1 MSAPADLP
9 WLDASDP
16 FPCVEQAWPSDSE
29 APGLL
34 AAGADLS
41 PWRLIDAYAQGI
53 FPWFSQG
60 QPILWFSTDPRMVL
74 RPQQF
79 DMHHALRKK
88 WRRWRREQRLE
99 IRFDHDFPD
108 VMRRCASAP
117 RVGQRG
123 TWIGPDMIQAY
134 TRLHQ
139 MGHAGCI
146 TAWIDGALA
155 GGLYAVTLGRMVY
168 GESMFTDREDG
179 SKLALAALV
188 AWARHH
194 QLPMID
200 CQQETRHL
208 HALGARPMPRAAFLD
223 ELKPLLQAPQPSWQF
238 SPIFWETFAE
248 HDLDPPA

>member
-1 MSAPADLP
+1 MRAPVDLT

-16 FPCVEQAWPSDSE
+16 FPPTERAWPSDSE

-41 PWRLIDAYAQGI
+41 PARLIDAYTHGI

-74 RPQQF
+74 RPERF
-79 DMHHALRKK
+79 EMHHSLRK
-88 WRRWRREQRLE
+88 RWRKLWREQRLD
-99 IRFDHDFPD
+99 IRFDHDFVD
-108 VMRRCASAP
+108 VMRRCARAD
-117 RVGQRG
+117 RAGQPG
-123 TWIGPDMIQAY
+123 TWIGADMVHAY

-139 MGHAGCI
+139 MGHAACI
-146 TAWIDGALA
+146 TAWIDGELA

-168 GESMFTDREDG
+168 GESMFTQLSDG
-179 SKLALAALV
+179 SKLALCALV

-194 QLPMID
+194 RLPMID

-208 HALGARPMPRAAFLD
+208 HALGARAIPRRDFLA
-223 ELKPLLQAPQPSWQF
+223 EMTPLISAPKPNWHF
-238 SPIFWETFAE
+238 SPIFWEHFAE
-248 HDLDPPA
+248 QDLDPPA